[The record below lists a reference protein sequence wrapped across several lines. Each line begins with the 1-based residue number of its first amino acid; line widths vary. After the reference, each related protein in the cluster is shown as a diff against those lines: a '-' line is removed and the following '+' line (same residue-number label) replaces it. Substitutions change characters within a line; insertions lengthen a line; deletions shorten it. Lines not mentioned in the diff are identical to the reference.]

1 MSVRK
6 TIAFLGG
13 WLLCMVCAMPVR
25 AADIEGVRVEDR
37 IALPGGTALVETK
50 AASGGQPKSFR
61 GWGALRAI
69 FGMLEVPVRRHSPRC
84 PIPCIWGLAASVID
98 ERNHAPKALRKNVR
112 TGW

>member
-37 IALPGGTALVETK
+37 IALPGGTALVLNGAGVRTK
-50 AASGGQPKSFR
+50 LAFAKLYV
-61 GWGALRAI
+61 GALYLPAKQAAAEAI
-69 FGMLEVPVRRHSPRC
+69 LKDGGAKITSEE
-84 PIPCIWGLAASVID
+84 PIPPQRLFSTID
-98 ERNHAPKALRKNVR
+98 AMPMRRAGQR
-112 TGW
+112 